1 MKKSSIIKNES
12 EVKEVEEVSTKKY
25 LSAAEFWEWKNYILE
40 MQKSEKIR
48 DLTISQLEC
57 LKKILKL

>member
-12 EVKEVEEVSTKKY
+12 EVKVVEEVSTKKY

-48 DLTISQLEC
+48 DLTI
-57 LKKILKL
+57 